1 MSFLFCLS
9 RTAWSRP
16 DSRSACTRFLLQE
29 RADARLREQMGLLER
44 ATKQEKEQ
52 ESLVA
57 ELKREVR
64 V

>member
-16 DSRSACTRFLLQE
+16 DSRSAFTRFLLQE